1 MFGMNGAKFNA
12 SIMLACAGAGD
23 KNNAKTVNANKT
35 RFIALKTDDLNKIIL
50 SLLFYLFNYI
60 TFIAKYGILKTMN
73 RLKKF
78 WIVFLSFL
86 PFSAGAASPFV
97 VGAIA
102 GIGVLAGFSIYRTAA
117 PVNMADALNFFSTCW
132 SCQMFSEIM
141 ATMSGLL
148 PRAYSAIGSV
158 IIPFAAG
165 LTAVW
170 FAWKLLSGFFNA
182 KLEEPWSLASTFGVH
197 VIKLAFVS
205 ALLLLPLPRLLTDVV
220 IEPIFNVG
228 LSINRVVAGND
239 DFAKCVVATAIADPV
254 SVSSVSAQAG
264 AFSPKLRHNLACEV
278 ANVHQLTGL
287 GMTVGW
293 TMLNMAFNEQ
303 YMHKIMWDVPIFP
316 NVPIFFMG
324 LLILVLFFF
333 ALLPVPLYFLE
344 IFIKLSMDLI
354 MLPFMMLSWLFK
366 GWPIFPNGSGNIQ
379 GIINNVVKGTA
390 GIAMVGVF
398 VTFAVMF
405 LNAVFG
411 KWAGADR
418 LQLALSQNDSTILMD
433 GLMMRNDS
441 IITIIMMG
449 IFIAMFMTMIP
460 TLVKTLFANV
470 NIPTTFYETTKK
482 NIKITW
488 ENLKKWYSALKK

>member
-1 MFGMNGAKFNA
+1 
-12 SIMLACAGAGD
+12 
-23 KNNAKTVNANKT
+23 
-35 RFIALKTDDLNKIIL
+35 
-50 SLLFYLFNYI
+50 
-60 TFIAKYGILKTMN
+60 MN

-86 PFSAGAASPFV
+86 PFSAGAVAPFV

-102 GIGVLAGFSIYRTAA
+102 GVGVIAGFSIYRTTA
-117 PVNMADALNFFSTCW
+117 PVNMADAMNFFSSCW
-132 SCQMFSEIM
+132 SCQMFGDVM
-141 ATMSGLL
+141 AAMSGLL
-148 PRAYSAIGSV
+148 PRVYSAIGGV
-158 IIPFAAG
+158 VFPFAVV

-182 KLEEPWSLASTFGVH
+182 RVEQPWTLAGLFGTQL
-197 VIKLAFVS
+197 IKLTFVG
-205 ALLLLPLPRLLTDVV
+205 ALLMIPLPRLLTDVV
-220 IEPIFNVG
+220 IEPVFNIG
-228 LSINRVVAGND
+228 LSLNRAVAGND
-239 DFAKCVVATAIADPV
+239 EFAKCVVATAIADPV
-254 SVSSVSAQAG
+254 SVSGTAASVG

-278 ANVHQLTGL
+278 ANVHQMTGL

-303 YMHKIMWDVPIFP
+303 YMHKILWDVPIFP
-316 NVPIFFMG
+316 NVPIFFAG

-344 IFIKLSMDLI
+344 VFIKLSMDLI
-354 MLPFMMLSWLFK
+354 MIPLMLLSWLFK
-366 GWPIFPNGSGNIQ
+366 GWPIFPNGGKSIQ
-379 GIINNVVKGTA
+379 AIVNDVVKGTA

-398 VTFAVMF
+398 ITFAVMF

-411 KWAGADR
+411 HWHGASR
-418 LQLALSQNDSTILMD
+418 LVAALAQNDSRILMD

-441 IITIIMMG
+441 LITIILMG

-470 NIPTTFYETTKK
+470 NIPTSFYETTKK
-482 NIKITW
+482 NINIVWK
-488 ENLKKWYSALKK
+488 NLQKWYAAIKK